1 MESKHFHLRQS
12 TRLLYTVNKKKP
24 FTTFSHPSE
33 NRGRM
38 PVPVLDN
45 RDLNNVALISHIAD
59 DTSIGDDV
67 EEDEDEKT
75 IEVTDI
81 ARHFWTRTN
90 DIRYQVA
97 NRGRNFYLTA
107 TELQDRFEGVKI
119 ALWAY

>member
-1 MESKHFHLRQS
+1 
-12 TRLLYTVNKKKP
+12 
-24 FTTFSHPSE
+24 
-33 NRGRM
+33 M